1 MKISE
6 LTKAQ
11 VDDINEQFQ
20 DAVYRRKQ
28 ARKIITD
35 IKDKYGLNT
44 CELYRLIDR
53 RPIYLMRRHNGKHTN
68 ES

>member
-11 VDDINEQFQ
+11 IDDINEQFQ

-44 CELYRLIDR
+44 SELYRLIDR
-53 RPIYLMRRHNGKHTN
+53 RPIHLMRRHNG
-68 ES
+68 

>member
-11 VDDINEQFQ
+11 IDDINEQFQ

-28 ARKIITD
+28 ARKIIND
-35 IKDKYGLNT
+35 VKDKYGLNT
-44 CELYRLIDR
+44 CELYRVIDR
-53 RPIYLMRRHNGKHTN
+53 RPIHLMRRHNKCG
-68 ES
+68 

>member
-11 VDDINEQFQ
+11 IDDINEQFQ

-44 CELYRLIDR
+44 CELYRVIDR
-53 RPIYLMRRHNGKHTN
+53 RPIHLMRRHNKCG
-68 ES
+68 